1 MHLDPLGQWLRHQDT
16 RLFSKS
22 YMLCRLSIRKLSAI
36 LWSEELF
43 ICFKIVEIGTCDMIL
58 QNILFLMKWVCV
70 RSCWQSPDSSFI
82 KHIYIFFILFTIP
95 DARNSVFGY
104 YIIAPP
110 IFYYSSVN
118 NLLHVNHNIIVLSTI
133 YYSNVNSLLELR
145 QQSIM
150 SPPTI
155 KFCVMLSTFVILYF
169 NTSNMCIISAPRQ
182 IRRHFAYIDIYIY
195 IYCIH

>member
-1 MHLDPLGQWLRHQDT
+1 
-16 RLFSKS
+16 
-22 YMLCRLSIRKLSAI
+22 
-36 LWSEELF
+36 
-43 ICFKIVEIGTCDMIL
+43 
-58 QNILFLMKWVCV
+58 
-70 RSCWQSPDSSFI
+70 
-82 KHIYIFFILFTIP
+82 
-95 DARNSVFGY
+95 VFGY

-182 IRRHFAYIDIYIY
+182 IRRHFAYIDIYIHILHPLVHAMVAMVEIIKRAY
-195 IYCIH
+195 FEQTSHSISFFCCGKKLFEYYAWILSLVLSFLHEVFFTCKFIFICTQTTK